1 MSMTVEEAAEQITKL
16 FDDGFQWKDI
26 LDAIP
31 LAMELAEGFEGLK
44 GQEKKAKVLK
54 ILDELIGR
62 VDLPGWDW
70 LTKKSIEWVLP
81 LVIDMLVDA
90 SKGKFSF

>member
-1 MSMTVEEAAEQITKL
+1 MSKTVEEAADEITAL

-31 LAMELAEGFEGLK
+31 LAMDLVEGVEGLK
-44 GQEKKAKVLK
+44 GPEKKAKVLK
-54 ILDELIGR
+54 ILDTMLNK

-70 LTKKSIEWVLP
+70 LTKKGIEWVLP
-81 LVIDMLVDA
+81 LVVDMLVDA